1 MRPWYDVEPGR
12 HPVVLHLPGRD
23 ETEAEV
29 DARAVLKGEVNRQ
42 LRVPTAK
49 PARARRDRAGAGFDI
64 CRRLLALGLCA
75 VLLESVMI

>member
-1 MRPWYDVEPGR
+1 LRPWYDVEPGR
-12 HPVVLHLPGRD
+12 HLVVLHLAGRD

-29 DARAVLKGEVNRQ
+29 DARAVLKGEVNLQ

-49 PARARRDRAGAGFDI
+49 PARARRDRAGFDI
-64 CRRLLALGLCA
+64 CRRLLALGLRA